1 MVRRLVIGVIV
12 LIALLVAA
20 DRIGNVIAEH
30 TVAKTV
36 QDSQHL
42 EHQPDVDIAGFP
54 FLTQLAAGKFGK
66 VTLRDHDVTAG
77 SGRRALHLSQVT
89 VVLRDVRVARDF
101 SSATAGHTTANAVA
115 SYADLSS
122 ALGVT
127 VSYAGNGRVRARAST
142 SVQGQTVSGAVT
154 ARPVVRSGA
163 LAFGSARVSVAGA
176 QLPSPVSQALANVF
190 GAPLSFA
197 GLPYGLSVRSVSAG
211 ADGLDL
217 VLGGR
222 NLTFHR

>member
-1 MVRRLVIGVIV
+1 MRRLVIGVIV
-12 LIALLVAA
+12 LVGLLVAA

-42 EHQPDVDIAGFP
+42 AHRPDVDIAGFP

-77 SGRRALHLSQVT
+77 TGRRALRLSAVT
-89 VVLRDVRVARDF
+89 VVLREVHVARSF
-101 SSATAGHTTANAVA
+101 TSATAAHTTASALA

-127 VSYAGNGRVRARAST
+127 VTYAGDGLVRAKAST
-142 SVQGQTVSGAVT
+142 SALGQRLTGTVT
-154 ARPVVRSGA
+154 ARPDIHDGT
-163 LAFGSARVSVAGA
+163 LAFGSPRVSVAGV
-176 QLPSPVSQALANVF
+176 QLPPAAAQALAHVF
-190 GAPLSFA
+190 GAPLPLA
-197 GLPYGLSVRSVSAG
+197 GLPYGLSVRSVTASS
-211 ADGLDL
+211 DGLDL
-217 VLGGR
+217 VLTGR
-222 NLTFHR
+222 NLTFRR

>member
-1 MVRRLVIGVIV
+1 VRRLVIGVIV
-12 LIALLVAA
+12 LIGLLVAA

-42 EHQPDVDIAGFP
+42 AHRPDVNIAGFP

-66 VTLRDHDVTAG
+66 VTLHDHDVTTG
-77 SGRRALHLSQVT
+77 SGRRALHLSAVT
-89 VVLRDVRVARDF
+89 VVLRDVTVARDF
-101 SSATAGHTTANAVA
+101 SSATAAHTTANALV
-115 SYADLSS
+115 SYDDLSS
-122 ALGVT
+122 ALGVS
-127 VSYAGNGRVRARAST
+127 VSYAANGRVRAKAST
-142 SVQGQTVSGAVT
+142 SVLGQTVSGSVT
-154 ARPVVRSGA
+154 ARPEVRSGD
-163 LAFGSARVSVAGA
+163 LAFGAPRVAVDGA
-176 QLPSPVSQALANVF
+176 QLPASAAAALADVF

-211 ADGLDL
+211 ADGLQL
-217 VLGGR
+217 VLIAR